1 MGIEIRNLEAAY
13 EDRVIIPCANVT
25 IPEGKITMMIGP
37 NGCGK
42 STFVKLCEQ
51 VGIYGESKET
61 GSIIVKET
69 SSIDY
74 IRRIA
79 KDEFGYNPAIK
90 NPKDRKMLSQIKEA
104 LEEYSDL
111 PTREVLTRIL
121 QIKAEYLGKITTG
134 FYRPNAYHYVVF
146 VNIREPQYIKKFI
159 EYAEMEN
166 IETTTLLV
174 KNPNVEL
181 ILSNK
186 SDASVFDYAYTYEID
201 NDGTLMN
208 LLQKAR
214 EFLGTYL
221 FGDIDKILLK
231 GEIFDVI
238 EKNIKNK

>member
-1 MGIEIRNLEAAY
+1 MFKV
-13 EDRVIIPCANVT
+13 VIIN
-25 IPEGKITMMIGP
+25 GSG
-37 NGCGK
+37 GCGK

-51 VGIYGESKET
+51 VGIYGQKKET
-61 GSIIVKET
+61 GSIIVNET

-74 IRRIA
+74 IRELA
-79 KDEFGYNPAIK
+79 KNEFGYNPAIK

-104 LEEYSDL
+104 LEEYNDL
-111 PTREVLTRIL
+111 PTREVFTKIL
-121 QIKAEYLGKITTG
+121 QMKAEYLGKITTG
-134 FYRPNAYHYVVF
+134 FYKMNIYHYVIF

-159 EYAEMEN
+159 EYAKIEN
-166 IETTTLLV
+166 IETTTLLI

-186 SDASVFDYAYTYEID
+186 SDASVFDYAYAYEID

-214 EFLGTYL
+214 EFLGVYL
-221 FGDIDKILLK
+221 FGDKDKILLK

-238 EKNIKNK
+238 EKNIKKN

>member
-1 MGIEIRNLEAAY
+1 MFKV
-13 EDRVIIPCANVT
+13 VIIN
-25 IPEGKITMMIGP
+25 GSG
-37 NGCGK
+37 GCGK

-51 VGIYGESKET
+51 VGIYGGYKAT
-61 GSIIVKET
+61 GEIVVKET

-79 KDEFGYNPAIK
+79 KNEFGYNPAIK

-104 LEEYSDL
+104 LEEYNDL
-111 PTREVLTRIL
+111 PTREIFTTIL
-121 QIKAEYLGKITTG
+121 QMKAEYLKKITTG
-134 FYRPNAYHYVVF
+134 FYKSNSCHYIVF

-159 EYAEMEN
+159 KYAEMEN
-166 IETTTLLV
+166 IETTTLLI

-186 SDASVFDYAYTYEID
+186 SDASVFDYAYAYEID

-231 GEIFDVI
+231 SEIFDVI

>member
-1 MGIEIRNLEAAY
+1 MFKV
-13 EDRVIIPCANVT
+13 VIIN
-25 IPEGKITMMIGP
+25 GSG
-37 NGCGK
+37 GCGK

-51 VGIYGESKET
+51 VGIYGESKEV
-61 GSIIVKET
+61 GKIIVKET

-79 KDEFGYNPAIK
+79 KNEFGYNPANK

-159 EYAEMEN
+159 KYAEMEN
-166 IETTTLLV
+166 IETTTLLI

-181 ILSNK
+181 ILSNN
-186 SDASVFDYAYTYEID
+186 SDASVFDYAYAYEID

-214 EFLGTYL
+214 EFLGNYL
-221 FGDIDKILLK
+221 FDDKDKILLK
-231 GEIFDVI
+231 GEIFNVI

>member
-1 MGIEIRNLEAAY
+1 MFKI
-13 EDRVIIPCANVT
+13 VIIN
-25 IPEGKITMMIGP
+25 GSG
-37 NGCGK
+37 GCGK

-51 VGIYGESKET
+51 VGIYGQSKEV
-61 GSIIVKET
+61 GEIVVKET

-74 IRRIA
+74 IRQIA
-79 KDEFGYNPAIK
+79 KNEFGYNPANK
-90 NPKDRKMLSQIKEA
+90 NPKDRKMLSQIKEV

-159 EYAEMEN
+159 KYIEMEN
-166 IETTTLLV
+166 IETTTLLI

-181 ILSNK
+181 ILSNN
-186 SDASVFDYAYTYEID
+186 SDASVFDYAYAYEID
-201 NDGTLMN
+201 NDGTLTN

-221 FGDIDKILLK
+221 FDDKDKILLK